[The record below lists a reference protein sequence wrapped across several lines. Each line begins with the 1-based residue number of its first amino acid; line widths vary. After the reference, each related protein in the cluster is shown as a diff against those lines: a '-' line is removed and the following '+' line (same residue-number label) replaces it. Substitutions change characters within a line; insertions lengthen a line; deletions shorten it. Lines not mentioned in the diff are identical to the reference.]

1 MKTMRNAKSIIML
14 MLLSVGCIP
23 QMVWAAIDLELVV
36 NTSLPTP
43 ALEVVSN
50 SSPCPNNPDL
60 SCIAV
65 PKYSTPN
72 IRFNLEDACQ
82 PSGPE
87 YKFDSIRITLVD
99 KVWPTAADPLP
110 STVADDFF
118 ADRDTGVID
127 LVTGNGGKNKLTD
140 DRIKFKNKNSNQ
152 YTVFYEI
159 TAKECSGPGTITLDP
174 AIVNTGK

>member
-1 MKTMRNAKSIIML
+1 MKIIRNAKSLIAAL
-14 MLLSVGCIP
+14 MLSAACFP
-23 QMVWAAIDLELVV
+23 QIVWGAIDLELVV
-36 NTSLPTP
+36 NTSSPTP
-43 ALEVVSN
+43 ALEVVAN
-50 SSPCPNNPDL
+50 SSPCPSNPDL

-65 PKYSTPN
+65 PRFSTPN

-82 PSGPE
+82 ANGPD
-87 YKFDSIRITLVD
+87 YKFDSIRITLVE

-118 ADRDTGVID
+118 ADRNTGVID
-127 LVTGNGGKNKLTD
+127 LVGGNGGKNKLTD

-159 TAKECSGPGTITLDP
+159 TAKECAGPGTITLDP
-174 AIVNTGK
+174 SIVNTGK